1 MKNTLILIL
10 ISILHKKKTKL
21 SPKYFMNFVIIH
33 SSLAHFPFL
42 AVPIVFEFLRDQK
55 YCIKCDIFVTLGF
68 ASLSQKNYFATLKV

>member
-1 MKNTLILIL
+1 
-10 ISILHKKKTKL
+10 
-21 SPKYFMNFVIIH
+21 MNFVIIH

-68 ASLSQKNYFATLKV
+68 VSLSQKNYFATLKV